1 MVGDRIPFGDIAA
14 AQGFREDTTGVSQVI
29 GIVLLVAITVTMAGI
44 VAASLFVF
52 NEQAENPSPSF
63 TTETQFDDEMT
74 GAGDGQS
81 LMIEHVSGDSIDTDD
96 LEIIVRDAK
105 TDSGTE
111 VEYVGNVLSNQLSGK
126 FTGGKQITLDQR
138 HFQDSSGNRLDS
150 IPGTYLNLEDATVL
164 ITWEDPSP
172 GSDLTATLYECH
184 VEFPNCEQSP

>member
-74 GAGDGQS
+74 GDGQS

-150 IPGTYLNLEDATVL
+150 ISGTYLNLEDATVL

>member
-74 GAGDGQS
+74 GDGQS

-96 LEIIVRDAK
+96 LDIIVRDAK

-150 IPGTYLNLEDATVL
+150 ISGTYLNLEDATVL